1 MDDDSSSR
9 SKSYNLVE
17 EEGGH
22 MANLTSS
29 FWIFGGITSYLAD
42 SEAFSYSE
50 AKLYYQ
56 KYVEKDKDRFMLI
69 YFIQFSG
76 DFSNYCFLQ
85 KKVIVDRYLR

>member
-1 MDDDSSSR
+1 MTLDDDSSSR

-29 FWIFGGITSYLAD
+29 FWIFGGITSYLAH

-56 KYVEKDKDRFMLI
+56 KCVEKDKDWYML
-69 YFIQFSG
+69 
-76 DFSNYCFLQ
+76 
-85 KKVIVDRYLR
+85 R